1 MFQCATVALPETY
14 SFFIDSNIL
23 VETTRKGR
31 TRIGV
36 GGTRGA
42 TNFDVSIE
50 TSLQMSTKI
59 VDSASALVR
68 LVRVFKQRFDIRFD
82 HRNLVGKVLSLN

>member
-1 MFQCATVALPETY
+1 MFQCATHR
-14 SFFIDSNIL
+14 L
-23 VETTRKGR
+23 VETTRKGWLEVVR
-31 TRIGV
+31 GIGV
-36 GGTRGA
+36 GGTRGG

-50 TSLQMSTKI
+50 TSLQMTTKI